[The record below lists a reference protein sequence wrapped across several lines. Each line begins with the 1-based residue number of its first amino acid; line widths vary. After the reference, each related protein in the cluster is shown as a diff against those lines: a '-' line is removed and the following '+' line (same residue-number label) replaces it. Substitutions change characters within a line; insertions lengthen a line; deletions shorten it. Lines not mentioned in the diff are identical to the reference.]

1 MSFNSGQSFKEMIEA
16 ARGVGQEQWP
26 VLEQPFEQVMEQQ
39 RERLRE
45 VAADWFR
52 AGMSDKELD
61 GQLEELQQQFVAQLS
76 DCAVD
81 EVLRQKVVQAALNC
95 FWEGLMAGL

>member
-1 MSFNSGQSFKEMIEA
+1 MSFNSGQSFKEMVEA
-16 ARGVGQEQWP
+16 ARQVAQEHWV
-26 VLEQPFEQVMEQQ
+26 VLEEPFEQVMEQQ

-61 GQLEELQQQFVAQLS
+61 AQLQELQQQFVTLLA
-76 DCAVD
+76 DCAVAED
-81 EVLRQKVVQAALNC
+81 VRQKAVQAALNC